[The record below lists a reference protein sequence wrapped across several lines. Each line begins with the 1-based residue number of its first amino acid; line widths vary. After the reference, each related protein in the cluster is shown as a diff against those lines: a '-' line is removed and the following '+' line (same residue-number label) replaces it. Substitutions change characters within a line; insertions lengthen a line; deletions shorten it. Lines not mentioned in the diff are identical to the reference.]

1 MLTLNNYE
9 LILLDNLV
17 YLGKIV
23 EIKKEEHGKILVSKM
38 VDDLLKGDI
47 DNYWKDE
54 LKEDQSDDNPGQCLM
69 KKEEME
75 KEGIWRTLIP
85 NRRQPCM
92 WIRLVLN

>member
-1 MLTLNNYE
+1 MALSNYE
-9 LILLDNLV
+9 LILLDNLI
-17 YLGKIV
+17 YLAKITEV
-23 EIKKEEHGKILVSKM
+23 NAENEKKMEVAELINK
-38 VDDLLKGDI
+38 LLSGGI
-47 DNYWKDE
+47 DECWKDE

-85 NRRQPCM
+85 NRGQPCM

>member
-1 MLTLNNYE
+1 MALNNYE
-9 LILLDNLV
+9 LILLDNLI
-17 YLGKIV
+17 YLGKIIEV
-23 EIKKEEHGKILVSKM
+23 NDIQKGIKTIEDLVCK
-38 VDDLLKGDI
+38 LLSGGI
-47 DNYWKDE
+47 DECWKDE

-85 NRRQPCM
+85 NRGQPCM